1 MLTVN
6 CPARSN
12 AQMPSAQPLA
22 HSPLQ
27 SLHAQA
33 AGSRHACGTLS
44 PRRRCRRRPDRRR
57 CRRHKC
63 RGRAPPPWPLL
74 LPLPLPL
81 PAGRR
86 RRATQTRQR
95 LEAVPQRRDPC
106 ARTLRKH
113 SSRITERCEKAG
125 SMGSWDEM
133 AGAECTCAHH
143 LVEGQPSSSAA
154 ASTRPHAAQRTTQG
168 VRRRLLAHLRSGA

>member
-1 MLTVN
+1 MLTHRYR
-6 CPARSN
+6 AS
-12 AQMPSAQPLA
+12 QPLA
-22 HSPLQ
+22 HSRTKFTRPG
-27 SLHAQA
+27 
-33 AGSRHACGTLS
+33 AGSAGDTTHVHGTQS
-44 PRRRCRRRPDRRR
+44 PRRRCRRRPERRR
-57 CRRHKC
+57 CRRHNC
-63 RGRAPPPWPLL
+63 RRRAPPPWPLL

-95 LEAVPQRRDPC
+95 LEAVPRRRDPC

-113 SSRITERCEKAG
+113 KSRITERCEKAG

-133 AGAECTCAHH
+133 AGAECACAHH
-143 LVEGQPSSSAA
+143 LVEGRPSSSAA
-154 ASTRPHAAQRTTQG
+154 ASARPHAQRSAPTQG